1 MKHVVTTGIVLRR
14 TEYRESDRIL
24 QVLTS
29 DNGKVSLIAKGV
41 RKPKSRLAGGIELF
55 AVNDLSYIP
64 GKGAIATVTSSRV
77 LQHFGNIVKD
87 YDRTMYA
94 YSVLKS
100 IDKLTEDTAGYD
112 YFELLRG
119 ALAGLD
125 EAAVSFS
132 RIRLWLCIRL
142 LTISGNVPNLLTDAD
157 DSPLTADRHYTFD
170 FQRTCFLSDESGVY
184 SPVHIKLLRFCVNAK
199 SPLVLKNVQVLEE
212 AVDQTRLLAQ
222 SLVGDQ
228 LGVEL

>member
-1 MKHVVTTGIVLRR
+1 MKHIVTTGIVLKR
-14 TEYRESDRIL
+14 TEFREADRIL
-24 QVLTS
+24 QVMTS

-55 AVNDLSYIP
+55 AINDLTYIP
-64 GKGAIATVTSSRV
+64 GKGSISTVTSSRV

-94 YSVLKS
+94 YSSLKNV
-100 IDKLTEDTAGYD
+100 DKLTEDTAGSE
-112 YFELLRG
+112 YFELLG
-119 ALAGLD
+119 GVLAGLD
-125 EAAVSFS
+125 DADLTF
-132 RIRLWLCIRL
+132 RRTRLWMCIRL

-157 DSPLTADRHYTFD
+157 DNPLKEGTSYVFD
-170 FQRTCFLSDESGVY
+170 FSRICFVSESTGVFT
-184 SPVHIKLLRFCVNAK
+184 PAHIKLLRFCVNAK
-199 SPLVLKNVQVLEE
+199 TPLVLKNVQSAEE
-212 AVDQTRLLAQ
+212 VVDQARLLAQ